1 MGHSG
6 LLNRFMDSN
15 VKPEVSPY
23 PIPMEA
29 MGRECSVHSPV
40 PMEDKIRVETRDKLY
55 NKMKG

>member
-1 MGHSG
+1 
-6 LLNRFMDSN
+6 MDSN

-29 MGRECSVHSPV
+29 MGRECSIHSPV
-40 PMEDKIRVETRDKLY
+40 PMEDKIRVETRDKLE